1 MWLVTRKARELSTG
15 AQAVG
20 FLGDGSLHVPFVD
33 TGTGIV
39 NQRQV
44 LTQGAS
50 LTVPR
55 QVVANTTGTNI
66 EGRSLGGVNTL
77 GLIANPTSNALQDYT
92 GITG

>member
-1 MWLVTRKARELSTG
+1 MWFVTRKARELSTG

-33 TGTGIV
+33 TGTGIP

-44 LTQGAS
+44 LTTGAS
-50 LTVPR
+50 LSVTR
-55 QVVANTTGTNI
+55 QVLANSQGLNV

-77 GLIANPTSNALQDYT
+77 GLIQNPTSNALSNYS
-92 GITG
+92 GITS